1 MKEATRVDNRLELT
15 FLGHQTWLVQGGG
28 HRVLIDPVLKSTFGL
43 PGRAECRVWP
53 PRAVDTG
60 LMPRPDAVVLTHEH
74 LDHFHL
80 PSLDLLDRQVPLY
93 TGPLLPAAV
102 EEAVTRLGFTVHRI
116 DHTTPIELGDLRIM
130 LYPAGARTLFWE
142 DRVVQPCLRVGD
154 GPAVFIAVDADPSD
168 LYVQQVAEGAQ
179 PVPRVA
185 VVSNN
190 SQIVPPGMPASS
202 VNLLPGMDG
211 TGHKTGLSVL
221 NQLLLEVL
229 APFDGVQ
236 DVALC
241 GNGFL
246 PPASPHGPF
255 LYSDHPRMAAA
266 ANELQSLFRVHGPRP
281 GERLTVPA
289 SSARK
294 VTADQ
299 VGWVRIDDD
308 CEYEALVA
316 HAAFLADPGTVEL
329 AALADE
335 PADQDQ
341 ALKVVTAELPRLGR
355 ELLATATGMLAC
367 SIHEYLSGTLGP
379 RRAVLRLKDSP
390 SGELLQF
397 AWDVTTADFVQVEAT
412 GREEAMATYPF
423 GAEMFFQD
431 YLALLQGRLQV
442 WDVAGGAMECW
453 HIGRPL
459 DSLVYAFFGIYGEH
473 QRPDLA
479 ARSYA
484 TMAAAITAPVSTR

>member
-1 MKEATRVDNRLELT
+1 MDTRLELT

-28 HRVLIDPVLKSTFGL
+28 HRVLIDPVLKEAFGL

-53 PRAVDTG
+53 PRRIDAG

-93 TGPLLPAAV
+93 TGPLLPAPV
-102 EEAVTRLGFTVHRI
+102 EEAITKLGFTVHRV
-116 DHTTPIELGDLRIM
+116 DHTTPIELGDLRVT

-168 LYVQQVAEGAQ
+168 LYLQQVAEGAQ

-211 TGHKTGLSVL
+211 TRHKTGLSVL
-221 NQLLLEVL
+221 NQLLLDVL
-229 APFDGVQ
+229 APLDGIA

-255 LYSDHPRMAAA
+255 LYSDHPKTAEA
-266 ANELQSLFRVHGPRP
+266 ANGLQHLFHVHGPRP
-281 GERLTVPA
+281 GERLTVPGSPA
-289 SSARK
+289 EK
-294 VTADQ
+294 VTSDR

-308 CEYEALVA
+308 FEYETLVM
-316 HAAFLADPGTVEL
+316 HAAFLADPGDVEL
-329 AALADE
+329 APLADE
-335 PADQDQ
+335 PADAGQDR
-341 ALKVVTAELPRLGR
+341 ALAVVKAELSRLGR
-355 ELLATATGMLAC
+355 ELLATGTGMLAC
-367 SIHEYLSGTLGP
+367 SIHEYLSGPLGP
-379 RRAVLRLKDSP
+379 HRAVLRLKDGP
-390 SGELLQF
+390 GGHLLQF

-412 GREEAMATYPF
+412 GREEAMAVYPF

-459 DSLVYAFFGIYGEH
+459 DSLVHAFFGIYGEH

-479 ARSYA
+479 ALSYVHL
-484 TMAAAITAPVSTR
+484 AAGTTARAGAR

>member
-1 MKEATRVDNRLELT
+1 MDTRLELT

-28 HRVLIDPVLKSTFGL
+28 HRVLIDPVLEETFGL

-53 PRAVDTG
+53 PRRIDAG

-80 PSLDLLDRQVPLY
+80 PSLDLLDRQVPVY
-93 TGPLLPAAV
+93 TGPLLPAPV
-102 EEAVTRLGFTVHRI
+102 EEAIVRLGFTVRRV
-116 DHTTPIELGDLRIM
+116 DHTAPIELGDLRVT

-168 LYVQQVAEGAQ
+168 LYLQQIAEGAQ
-179 PVPRVA
+179 PVPRMA

-202 VNLLPGMDG
+202 ANLLPGVDG
-211 TGHKTGLSVL
+211 TRHKTGLSVL
-221 NQLLLEVL
+221 NQLLLDVL
-229 APFDGVQ
+229 APLDGVQ

-246 PPASPHGPF
+246 PPGSPHGPF
-255 LYSDHPRMAAA
+255 LYSDHPKMAAA
-266 ANELQSLFRVHGPRP
+266 ANGLQNLFPVHGPRP
-281 GERLTVPA
+281 GERLTVPGSPA
-289 SSARK
+289 QE
-294 VTADQ
+294 VTSDQ

-308 CEYEALVA
+308 VEYEELIA
-316 HAAFLADPGTVEL
+316 HAAFLADPGTVQLIPL
-329 AALADE
+329 AE
-335 PADQDQ
+335 PPADQDQ
-341 ALKVVTAELPRLGR
+341 ALVDVRAALPRLGR
-355 ELLATATGMLAC
+355 KLLATAAGMLAC
-367 SIHEYLSGTLGP
+367 SIHEYLSGPLGP
-379 RRAVLRLKDSP
+379 HRAVLRLKDGP
-390 SGELLQF
+390 GGELLQF
-397 AWDVTTADFVQVEAT
+397 AWDVTCADFVQVEAT
-412 GREEAMATYPF
+412 GREEAMAAYPF
-423 GAEMFFQD
+423 GAELFFQD

-479 ARSYA
+479 ALSYA
-484 TMAAAITAPVSTR
+484 TMAAGITVPAGTR

>member
-1 MKEATRVDNRLELT
+1 MDTRLELT

-28 HRVLIDPVLKSTFGL
+28 HRVLIDPVLKEAFGL
-43 PGRAECRVWP
+43 PGRAECRIWP
-53 PRAVDTG
+53 SRRIDAG

-80 PSLDLLDRQVPLY
+80 PSLDLLDRSVPVY
-93 TGPLLPAAV
+93 TGPLLPAPV
-102 EEAVTRLGFTVHRI
+102 EEAIVRLGFEVRRV
-116 DHTTPIELGDLRIM
+116 DHTEAIELGDLRVT
-130 LYPAGARTLFWE
+130 LYPAGAQTLFWE

-154 GPAVFIAVDADPSD
+154 GPTVFIAVDADPSD
-168 LYVQQVAEGAQ
+168 LYLQQVAEGAQ
-179 PVPRVA
+179 PVPRMA

-202 VNLLPGMDG
+202 VNLLPGVDG
-211 TGHKTGLSVL
+211 TRHKTGLSVL

-229 APFDGVQ
+229 APLDGVR

-246 PPASPHGPF
+246 PPGSPHGPF
-255 LYSDHPRMAAA
+255 LYSDHPKMASA
-266 ANELQSLFRVHGPRP
+266 ANGLQNLFHVHGPRP
-281 GERLTVPA
+281 GERLTLPA
-289 SSARK
+289 SPSEK
-294 VTADQ
+294 VMSDQ

-308 CEYEALVA
+308 FEYEALVA
-316 HAAFLADPGTVEL
+316 HAAFLADPGGVEL
-329 AALADE
+329 VPLAE
-335 PADQDQ
+335 PPADQDQ
-341 ALKVVTAELPRLGR
+341 ALAEVRDALPRLGR
-355 ELLATATGMLAC
+355 ELLVTGTGMLAC
-367 SIHEYLSGTLGP
+367 SIHEYLSGPLGP
-379 RRAVLRLKDSP
+379 HRAVLRLKDGP
-390 SGELLQF
+390 GGELLQF
-397 AWDVTTADFVQVEAT
+397 AWDVTTADFVQVEPA
-412 GREEAMATYPF
+412 GREEAMAAYPF

-431 YLALLQGRLQV
+431 YRALLQGRLQV

-479 ARSYA
+479 ALSYVNL
-484 TMAAAITAPVSTR
+484 AAGITASAGAR

>member
-1 MKEATRVDNRLELT
+1 MDTRLELT

-28 HRVLIDPVLKSTFGL
+28 HSVLIDPVLKEAFGL

-53 PRAVDTG
+53 PRRIDAG
-60 LMPRPDAVVLTHEH
+60 LMPRPDAIVLTHEH

-80 PSLDLLDRQVPLY
+80 PSLDLLDRQVPVY
-93 TGPLLPAAV
+93 TGPLLPAPV
-102 EEAVTRLGFTVHRI
+102 EEAIVRLGFEVRRV
-116 DHTTPIELGDLRIM
+116 DHTEAIGLGDLRVT

-142 DRVVQPCLRVGD
+142 DRVVQPCLQVAD

-168 LYVQQVAEGAQ
+168 LYLQQVAEGVQ

-211 TGHKTGLSVL
+211 TRHKTGLSVL

-229 APFDGVQ
+229 APLDGIA
-236 DVALC
+236 DVVLC

-255 LYSDHPRMAAA
+255 LYSDHPKMTSA
-266 ANELQSLFRVHGPRP
+266 ANGLQNLFRVHGPRP
-281 GERLTVPA
+281 GDRLTIPA
-289 SSARK
+289 SPAEQ
-294 VTADQ
+294 VTSGQ
-299 VGWVRIDDD
+299 VGWVRIDEDF
-308 CEYEALVA
+308 EYEALVA
-316 HAAFLADPGTVEL
+316 HAAFLADSSNVEL
-329 AALADE
+329 SPLAEPAVDRNQALAE
-335 PADQDQ
+335 IRA
-341 ALKVVTAELPRLGR
+341 ALPRLGR
-355 ELLATATGMLAC
+355 ELLATSTGMLAC
-367 SIHEYLSGTLGP
+367 SIHEYLSGALGP
-379 RRAVLRLKDSP
+379 HRAVLRLKDGP
-390 SGELLQF
+390 RGELLQF
-397 AWDVTTADFVQVEAT
+397 AWDVTTADFVQVEPT
-412 GREEAMATYPF
+412 GREEAMAAYPF

-431 YLALLQGRLQV
+431 YFALLTGRLQV

-459 DSLVYAFFGIYGEH
+459 DSLVYALFGIYGEH

-479 ARSYA
+479 ALSYVNLA
-484 TMAAAITAPVSTR
+484 SGITARAGAR

>member
-1 MKEATRVDNRLELT
+1 MDTHLELT
-15 FLGHQTWLVQGGG
+15 FLGHQTWLIQGGG
-28 HRVLIDPVLKSTFGL
+28 HRVLIDPVLKPTFGL
-43 PGRAECRVWP
+43 PGRAECQVWP
-53 PRAVDTG
+53 PRDIDAG

-80 PSLDLLDRQVPLY
+80 PSLDLLDRQVPVY
-93 TGPLLPAAV
+93 SGPLLPVPV
-102 EEAVTRLGFTVHRI
+102 EEAIVRLGFEVRRV
-116 DHTTPIELGDLRIM
+116 DHTQPIVLGDLGVT
-130 LYPAGARTLFWE
+130 LYPAGAQTLFWE

-168 LYVQQVAEGAQ
+168 LYLQQVAEGVQ
-179 PVPRVA
+179 PVPRMA

-202 VNLLPGMDG
+202 INLLPGRDG
-211 TGHKTGLSVL
+211 TRHKTGLSVL

-229 APFDGVQ
+229 APLDGVA

-246 PPASPHGPF
+246 PPGSPHGPF
-255 LYSDHPRMAAA
+255 LYSDHPKMATA
-266 ANELQSLFRVHGPRP
+266 ANGLQSLFHVHGPRP

-289 SSARK
+289 SPAEK
-294 VTADQ
+294 VTSDQ
-299 VGWVRIDDD
+299 VGWVRIDNDV
-308 CEYEALVA
+308 EYEALVT
-316 HAAFLADPGTVEL
+316 HAAFLADPGDVEL
-329 AALADE
+329 SPLAE
-335 PADQDQ
+335 PPDDADQDR
-341 ALKVVTAELPRLGR
+341 ALTVVKAELPRLGR
-355 ELLATATGMLAC
+355 ELLATGTGMLAC
-367 SIHEYLSGTLGP
+367 SIPEYLSGPLGP
-379 RRAVLRLKDSP
+379 HRAVLRLKDGP
-390 SGELLQF
+390 GGKLMQF
-397 AWDVTTADFVQVEAT
+397 AWDVATADFVQVEAT
-412 GREEAMATYPF
+412 GREEAMTAYPF

-479 ARSYA
+479 ALSYVNL
-484 TMAAAITAPVSTR
+484 AAGTAAPTGAQ